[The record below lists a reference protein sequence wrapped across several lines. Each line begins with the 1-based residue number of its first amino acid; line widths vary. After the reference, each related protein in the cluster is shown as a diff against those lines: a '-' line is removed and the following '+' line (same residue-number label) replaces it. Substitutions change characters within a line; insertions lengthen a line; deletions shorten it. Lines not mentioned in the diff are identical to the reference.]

1 MSHDSLGRYT
11 GNIKYVSNNPT
22 RNKGSKW
29 FRMLHIDDENF
40 TSVQTVLGLNR
51 ALKVGTSDALCLLAR
66 VHATHNQMSDAPC
79 ST

>member
-1 MSHDSLGRYT
+1 MNSNHDSLGRYT
-11 GNIKYVSNNPT
+11 GAIKYVSTNPT

-51 ALKVGTSDALCLLAR
+51 QLKHGTSEALCILAR
-66 VHATHNQMSDAPC
+66 VHAIQNQAA
-79 ST
+79 